1 MMNHWLKR
9 CTCACR
15 SYHRRY
21 VAETTLELFAVS
33 ATILSPQRCR
43 LLRKDRLVGGE
54 GGCSSSTGRFVS
66 VELRAMAP
74 AKADSTKKSDPKAQ
88 ALKTAKAVKSGPTFK
103 KKAKKIGHQSHF
115 IGQGH

>member
-54 GGCSSSTGRFVS
+54 GGY
-66 VELRAMAP
+66 
-74 AKADSTKKSDPKAQ
+74 
-88 ALKTAKAVKSGPTFK
+88 VKDVVTYMIMDNLEVKRCVYHIMHILGSM
-103 KKAKKIGHQSHF
+103 
-115 IGQGH
+115 